1 MDFHDLF
8 ATDGSIPNAKE
19 SREVNM
25 ADYLQIPPNHGH
37 ACFAVCH
44 NYLTPSS
51 TGLHYLILIV
61 MNLTGFQMIHMTQY
75 LEGTGKCY

>member
-1 MDFHDLF
+1 MDSYVLYVKD
-8 ATDGSIPNAKE
+8 DSIPNAKE
-19 SREVNM
+19 FWKVNM
-25 ADYLQIPPNHGH
+25 AGYLQIPPNHGH

-44 NYLTPSS
+44 NYLSPSS

-61 MNLTGFQMIHMTQY
+61 MNLTGFQMIRMTQY